1 MVRQGAVNAPLRLGG
16 SNPSLPTKLLNKRG
30 NVMQEKMFVELDE
43 LPFPH
48 NEAERQ
54 IYRANWLK
62 ILEKYGVDDEELMIW
77 FEQNT
82 FLDS

>member
-1 MVRQGAVNAPLRLGG
+1 
-16 SNPSLPTKLLNKRG
+16 
-30 NVMQEKMFVELDE
+30 MQEKMFVELDE